1 MNSRGAKR
9 GNGDMSDS
17 TARNTAEYEDQPHKG
32 DSHILDLPLAKTQ
45 AEREPHSYERWLLGK
60 LLRMAGS
67 PPVRFQLWN
76 GELIEPDDVSAEF
89 TLRLNDHKA
98 LLTLVTN
105 PNLAFGDLY
114 SAGRLEVDG
123 DLPGLM
129 EALYRSVH
137 QARETWPKWLE
148 ALWRNHAPRSTGVSE
163 AKENIHHHYDLG
175 NEFYRLWLDAAEMQ
189 YTCAYYESPD
199 ITLEQAQ
206 LAKLEHVCRKLRL
219 KPGMVVAEAGCGW
232 GGLGR
237 YMARNYGVKVH
248 AYNISKEQLAYARA
262 EAARQK
268 LDHLVEY
275 IEDDY
280 RNIEGQYDAFVSIGM
295 LEHVGKDNFPAMSA
309 LIRRVLKP
317 NGLALLHSIGRNK
330 PMLMNAW
337 IEKRIFPGAYP
348 PSISEFM
355 SICEDGDFSVLDVEN
370 LRLHY
375 AQTLTHWMERFQAH
389 RDKVSEL
396 YDEHFSRAWEMYL
409 AGSIAAF
416 RAGSLQL
423 FQVVFTHG
431 SNNELPQSRADIY
444 ETSAVP
450 EVG

>member
-1 MNSRGAKR
+1 MN
-9 GNGDMSDS
+9 NS
-17 TARNTAEYEDQPHKG
+17 TARNTNDYENRRNNPQPNLLTLPADEAVEDRQPH
-32 DSHILDLPLAKTQ
+32 A
-45 AEREPHSYERWLLGK
+45 YERWLISK

-67 PPVRFQLWN
+67 PPLRFRLWN
-76 GELIEPDDVSAEF
+76 EEIIELDGSHAEF
-89 TLRLNDHKA
+89 TIRLNDHKA
-98 LLTLVTN
+98 LLSLVAN

-123 DLPGLM
+123 DLSDLM
-129 EALYRSVH
+129 ETLYHKVDE
-137 QARETWPKWLE
+137 ARKHWPKWLE
-148 ALWRNHAPRSTGVSE
+148 ALWRNHNPRSTGLSE

-175 NEFYRLWLDAAEMQ
+175 NDFYRLWLDNAEMQ
-189 YTCAYYESPD
+189 YTCAYYESTD
-199 ITLEQAQ
+199 ISLEQAQ
-206 LAKLEHVCRKLRL
+206 LAKLEHICRKLRL
-219 KPGMVVAEAGCGW
+219 KPGMTVAEAGCGW
-232 GGLGR
+232 GGLSR
-237 YMARNYGVKVH
+237 YMAREYGVKVH
-248 AYNISKEQLAYARA
+248 AYNISKEQLAYARE
-262 EAARQK
+262 EAKRQN
-268 LDHLVEY
+268 LDHLIDY

-280 RNIEGQYDAFVSIGM
+280 RNIAGQYDAFVSIGM
-295 LEHVGKDNFPAMSA
+295 LEHVGKASFPAMSQ

-317 NGLALLHSIGRNK
+317 HGIAMLHSIGRNQ

-355 SICEDGDFSVLDVEN
+355 GICEQGEFSVLDVEN

-375 AQTLTHWMERFQAH
+375 AQTLNHWMERFQSH
-389 RDKVSEL
+389 RDQVIEM
-396 YDEHFSRAWEMYL
+396 YDEHFTRAWEMYL

-431 SNNELPQSRADIY
+431 SNNELPQSRRDLY

-450 EVG
+450 LEA

>member
-1 MNSRGAKR
+1 
-9 GNGDMSDS
+9 MSDS
-17 TARNTAEYEDQPHKG
+17 TARDPIAYENQPEKQRPHV
-32 DSHILDLPLAKTQ
+32 LTLPTEESPAD
-45 AEREPHSYERWLLGK
+45 REPYSYERWLLGK

-67 PPVRFQLWN
+67 PPVRFELWN
-76 GELIEPDDVSAEF
+76 GELVEPEEATAEF
-89 TLRLNDHKA
+89 TLRLTDHKA

-114 SAGRLEVDG
+114 SAGRLQVDG
-123 DLPGLM
+123 DLSELM
-129 EALYRSVH
+129 EVLYRHVH
-137 QARETWPKWLE
+137 KAQRQWPKWLE
-148 ALWRNHAPRSTGVSE
+148 ALWRNHSPRSTGMSE
-163 AKENIHHHYDLG
+163 ARENIHHHYDLG
-175 NEFYRLWLDAAEMQ
+175 NDFYRLWLDDAEMQ
-189 YTCAYYESPD
+189 YTCAYFESPD

-219 KPGMVVAEAGCGW
+219 KPGMTVAEAGCGW
-232 GGLGR
+232 GGLAR
-237 YMARNYGVKVH
+237 YMAREYGVKVH
-248 AYNISKEQLAYARA
+248 AYNISKEQLAYARE
-262 EAARQK
+262 EARRQK
-268 LDHLVEY
+268 LDHLIEY

-280 RNIEGQYDAFVSIGM
+280 RNIDGQYDAFVSIGM
-295 LEHVGKDNFPAMSA
+295 LEHVGKENFPAMSQ

-317 NGLALLHSIGRNK
+317 NGLALLHSIGRNR

-348 PSISEFM
+348 PSISEFVT
-355 SICEDGDFSVLDVEN
+355 ICEEGEFSVLDVEN

-375 AQTLTHWMERFQAH
+375 AQTLTHWMDRFQGH
-389 RDKVSEL
+389 REQVTDI
-396 YDEHFSRAWEMYL
+396 YDEHFARAWEMYL

-431 SNNELPQSRADIY
+431 QNNELPQSRRDIY

-450 EVG
+450 EG